1 MQTTDYFEP
10 KRLLAADP
18 DIAARLVA
26 RQAQID
32 AGAALSSTARA
43 GLMMGGAVLATA
55 ALASDVF
62 AQDGGMPSLVID
74 ILNFALTLEHLEA
87 EFYVRGVGMAGLI
100 PAEMRAPFDQ
110 IRKHEVAHVAF
121 LQGVL
126 GSRAIAK
133 PTFDYTAGGGS
144 GNGPFTDVFRN
155 SQTFA
160 AVAQTFEDTGV
171 RAYKGQAANLMG
183 YNNVLRAALR
193 IHSVE
198 ARHASQVRR
207 MRGQKGW
214 ITQSEPGNL
223 PAAAAASYAGESNKF
238 QFILGQPD
246 SNSQAQTEAFD
257 ETLSMSQVLEIVKP
271 FIAGGK

>member
-1 MQTTDYFEP
+1 MHTTDTFEP

-18 DIAARLVA
+18 EIAARLTA
-26 RQAQID
+26 RQAEIN
-32 AGAALSSTARA
+32 AGASSSARTRA

-55 ALASDVF
+55 ALASNAF
-62 AQDGGMPSLVID
+62 AQGLPSMVVD

-87 EFYVRGVGMAGLI
+87 EFYVTGVGTSGLI
-100 PAEMRAPFDQ
+100 PADMRAPFDQ

-121 LQGVL
+121 LRGVL
-126 GSRAIAK
+126 GSAAIAK
-133 PTFDYTAGGGS
+133 PTFDFTGGSGS
-144 GNGPFTDVFRN
+144 GNGPFADVFRN
-155 SQTFA
+155 GQTFA
-160 AVAQTFEDTGV
+160 AVAQAFEDTGV

-183 YNNVLRAALR
+183 HNDVLRAALR

-214 ITQSEPGNL
+214 ITLSNSGGL
-223 PAAAAASYAGESNKF
+223 PEAAQGTYKGESNRF

-246 SNSQAQTEAFD
+246 SNTQAMTEAFD
-257 ETLSMSQVLEIVKP
+257 ETLTKSQVLAIVAP
-271 FIAGGK
+271 FIAGGR